1 MMARLIALLA
11 GLCLMTSAMSFFA
24 APSAAS
30 ETPSIRLGYLDQP
43 GSALCRIAAKR
54 GHFREEGLRVE
65 LVAFPDSAK
74 GLAALERCAI
84 DAGAFAITDSLRAIA
99 GGKGF
104 RIIAGGGT
112 PVSGDPLAELDD
124 TLPAE
129 IEGRAV
135 VVLIAA
141 GWPDTGK
148 QTMIGLTAALIR
160 AHRTRLLDLQSASAA
175 PGSRLG
181 NPLHFNPNPDYY
193 RLERVWRA
201 LGLQSTAMPRDFL
214 ANHVYEEI
222 YCDALDR
229 LLDSS
234 ADDPVFK
241 KLSSQSV
248 CTPDCC
254 PVATGKKVPQNKTPG
269 GKNQ

>member
-1 MMARLIALLA
+1 MRARLLAILA
-11 GLCLMTSAMSFFA
+11 GLCMMTSVLSFVA
-24 APSAAS
+24 ASAAAS
-30 ETPSIRLGYLDQP
+30 EKRSLRLGYLDQP

-54 GHFREEGLRVE
+54 GHYREEGLRVE
-65 LVAFPDSAK
+65 LVAFPDSVK
-74 GLAALERCAI
+74 GLAALERGEV
-84 DAGAFAITDSLRAIA
+84 DAGAFAVGESLRAIA
-99 GGKGF
+99 GGRGF

-112 PVSGDPLAELDD
+112 PVSGQPLAELDD
-124 TLPAE
+124 TLTSE
-129 IEGRAV
+129 IEGQAV

-141 GWPDTGK
+141 GWPDNGK
-148 QTMIGLTAALIR
+148 HTLIGLTAALIR
-160 AHRTRLLDLQSASAA
+160 AHRTRLLEPLSVSATPVSR
-175 PGSRLG
+175 PGNL
-181 NPLHFNPNPDYY
+181 LHFNPNPDYY

-201 LGLQSTAMPRDFL
+201 LGLQSAAMPRDFL

-254 PVATGKKVPQNKTPG
+254 PVKKKDQTKEE
-269 GKNQ
+269 